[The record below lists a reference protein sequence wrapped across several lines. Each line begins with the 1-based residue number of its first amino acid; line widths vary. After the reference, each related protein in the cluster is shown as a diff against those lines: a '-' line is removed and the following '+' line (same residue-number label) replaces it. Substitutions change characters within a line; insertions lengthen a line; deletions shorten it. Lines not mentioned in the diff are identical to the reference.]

1 MPEPTYPEVGATL
14 GDVLP
19 AGYHHLAVERR
30 VGPVS
35 SYDAMVAFVLGWG
48 LQRGAG
54 IRVPAGLAPAS
65 VGQRTTLWLGPLRVP
80 VEVVAVLAERDR
92 GGFVYGTLPG
102 HPECGEE
109 LFSVE
114 RRPAGTFVVIRAFS
128 RPGRWFTRLGA
139 PVGRIAQRVMTRRYL
154 AAAAR
159 SVGR

>member
-1 MPEPTYPEVGATL
+1 MRELTYPEVGATL

-19 AGYHHLAVERR
+19 PGYHHLVVERR

-35 SYDAMVAFVLGWG
+35 SYDGAVAFVLGWG
-48 LQRGAG
+48 LQRGGG
-54 IRVPAGLAPAS
+54 IRVPAGLARAFA
-65 VGQRTTLWLGPLRVP
+65 GQRTTLRLGPLRVP
-80 VEVVAVLAERDR
+80 VAVVAVLAERDR

-114 RRPAGTFVVIRAFS
+114 RRPTGTYVVIRAFS
-128 RPGRWFTRLGA
+128 RPGRWFTRIGG
-139 PVGRIAQRVMTRRYL
+139 PVARLAQRLMTRRYL